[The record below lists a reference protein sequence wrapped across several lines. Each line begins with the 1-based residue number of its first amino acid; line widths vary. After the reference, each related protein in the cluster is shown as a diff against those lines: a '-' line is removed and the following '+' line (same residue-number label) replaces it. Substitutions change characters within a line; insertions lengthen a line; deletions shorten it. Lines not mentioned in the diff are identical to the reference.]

1 MARTVTVLPPTIS
14 RETSAPIGSK
24 AKRKVAAYARVSTDH
39 EEQQSSYEA
48 QVDYYTKYIQGR
60 DDWEFAGI
68 YSDEGITGTCMAKR
82 EGFTRMVDDALAGGI
97 DLILTKSVSRFARNT
112 VDSLTTI
119 RKLKEHGTEVYFE
132 KESIW
137 TFDAKGEMLLTILSS
152 LSQEESR
159 SISENVKWGL
169 RKRMADGKFSMP
181 YKKFLGYEKGEDG
194 LMVVNEEQ
202 AKVVEQIY
210 GLFIAGLSPVA
221 IAKKLTEAG
230 APSPTG
236 KDKWYEGTVRSILK
250 NEKYKG
256 CALLQKTYTPDFLTK
271 KAVAND
277 GTVPQYF
284 VEDSHPAIIDP
295 AQFALVQDIFAERS
309 RDPKHSGATIFSGKI
324 RCGCCGGWYGS
335 KVWHSNDKYRRV
347 IWQCNS
353 KFKDKTRCKTP
364 HMTEDEVKAAFIR
377 LVNKLSTDREFYI
390 TELTAIKNRLGDTTA
405 MEKERRIL
413 DEQLGID
420 AKAVNDL
427 IAQNARVAQNQTE
440 YKERYD
446 ALVSRYEETERR
458 RDEVA
463 DRINQIMV
471 RRRKLERFIE
481 TVDGLP
487 ELYTEFDVGQW
498 AALVDSMTVHAK
510 DRITFTLTCGME
522 IEA

>member
-1 MARTVTVLPPTIS
+1 MSLFRVYVDGALFYHPQITMLAITDARIEEDAENIDSMTL
-14 RETSAPIGSK
+14 SAPFNHPYLSGIRPL
-24 AKRKVAAYARVSTDH
+24 ASTIVCKKGDAVVF
-39 EEQQSSYEA
+39 E
-48 QVDYYTKYIQGR
+48 GR
-60 DDWEFAGI
+60 ALDN
-68 YSDEGITGTCMAKR
+68 GTDFYNTHTWTC
-82 EGFTRMVDDALAGGI
+82 ESCLA
-97 DLILTKSVSRFARNT
+97 
-112 VDSLTTI
+112 
-119 RKLKEHGTEVYFE
+119 
-132 KESIW
+132 
-137 TFDAKGEMLLTILSS
+137 
-152 LSQEESR
+152 
-159 SISENVKWGL
+159 
-169 RKRMADGKFSMP
+169 
-181 YKKFLGYEKGEDG
+181 YEKGEDG
-194 LMVVNEEQ
+194 TMVINKDQ
-202 AKVVEQIY
+202 AKVVERIY
-210 GLFIAGLSPVA
+210 GLFTAGLSPKA
-221 IAKKLTEAG
+221 IAKRLTEEG
-230 APSPTG
+230 APTPG
-236 KDKWYEGTVRSILK
+236 GQEKWYEGTVRSILK

-271 KAVAND
+271 KAVKND
-277 GTVPQYF
+277 GSVPQYY

-295 AQFALVQDIFAERS
+295 DQFQLVQDIFKERAS
-309 RDPKHSGATIFSGKI
+309 DPKHSGATIFSGKI

>member
-1 MARTVTVLPPTIS
+1 
-14 RETSAPIGSK
+14 
-24 AKRKVAAYARVSTDH
+24 
-39 EEQQSSYEA
+39 
-48 QVDYYTKYIQGR
+48 
-60 DDWEFAGI
+60 
-68 YSDEGITGTCMAKR
+68 
-82 EGFTRMVDDALAGGI
+82 MV
-97 DLILTKSVSRFARNT
+97 
-112 VDSLTTI
+112 
-119 RKLKEHGTEVYFE
+119 
-132 KESIW
+132 
-137 TFDAKGEMLLTILSS
+137 
-152 LSQEESR
+152 
-159 SISENVKWGL
+159 
-169 RKRMADGKFSMP
+169 
-181 YKKFLGYEKGEDG
+181 
-194 LMVVNEEQ
+194 
-202 AKVVEQIY
+202 
-210 GLFIAGLSPVA
+210 
-221 IAKKLTEAG
+221 
-230 APSPTG
+230 
-236 KDKWYEGTVRSILK
+236 
-250 NEKYKG
+250 
-256 CALLQKTYTPDFLTK
+256 
-271 KAVAND
+271 
-277 GTVPQYF
+277 
-284 VEDSHPAIIDP
+284 
-295 AQFALVQDIFAERS
+295 
-309 RDPKHSGATIFSGKI
+309 
-324 RCGCCGGWYGS
+324 
-335 KVWHSNDKYRRV
+335 
-347 IWQCNS
+347 WQCNS

-364 HMTEDEVKAAFIR
+364 HLTEDEVKAAFIR